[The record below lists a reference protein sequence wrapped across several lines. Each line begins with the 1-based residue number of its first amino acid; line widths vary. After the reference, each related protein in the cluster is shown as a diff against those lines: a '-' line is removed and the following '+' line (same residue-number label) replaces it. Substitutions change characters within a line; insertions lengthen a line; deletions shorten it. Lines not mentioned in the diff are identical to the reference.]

1 MDSAYS
7 FLCDDQPANKD
18 LSLQHLLPAQN
29 TQLHKNPFHNQ
40 EEKERER
47 KKKNAA
53 QILKHI
59 QTQLEFRPRDGLAL
73 TYP

>member
-47 KKKNAA
+47 KKKMQPKFLN
-53 QILKHI
+53 I
-59 QTQLEFRPRDGLAL
+59 FRLSWNSDQEMD
-73 TYP
+73 

>member
-29 TQLHKNPFHNQ
+29 TQLNKNPFHNQ

-47 KKKNAA
+47 KKKMQPKFLN
-53 QILKHI
+53 I
-59 QTQLEFRPRDGLAL
+59 FRLSWNSDQEMD
-73 TYP
+73 